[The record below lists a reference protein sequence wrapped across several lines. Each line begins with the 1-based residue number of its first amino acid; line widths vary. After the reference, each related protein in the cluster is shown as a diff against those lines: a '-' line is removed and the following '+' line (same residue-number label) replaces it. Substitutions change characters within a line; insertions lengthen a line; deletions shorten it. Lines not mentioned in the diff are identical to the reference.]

1 MSTPLSRFLIA
12 TPTSLEEVAVDASG
26 GRVELRRSTPV
37 GCRLTALAVSPD
49 GRRVYGAAEGA
60 ADAAGHT
67 GRLFAWSRAQVGGD
81 AGAEAGAGPR
91 GDAGATIEPL
101 GAAEGLPTGGVTPCF
116 VALHPREHLLA
127 VTNFRGPGD
136 RDRSPGGVT
145 LFDLG
150 ADGAPG
156 AARARVAFEGSGPN
170 LPRQSASHPHCAVFT
185 TSPDVLRVADLGAD
199 AVWSVPLDDAR
210 PELCGAPQRLALAP
224 GSGPRHLAVVQSG
237 HALLLVCEM
246 ANTLVWLAPLD
257 ALELQQVTEA
267 SLLPHFSA
275 SGAAA
280 DVLATWEG
288 DGVYA
293 SLRGLDE
300 VVGFGVDLQAQK
312 LGPATRVSAGG
323 VGPRALA
330 LSSDGMVLAV
340 ANTGGP
346 APMLDLFRRDPA
358 TGELTRLDA
367 RVPGARLVAALPA

>member
-1 MSTPLSRFLIA
+1 MPAPASLFLIA
-12 TPTSLEEVAVDASG
+12 TPTSLEEVAVDAST
-26 GRVELRRSTPV
+26 GRAELRRSTPV
-37 GCRLTALAVSPD
+37 GRRLGALAVSPD
-49 GRRVYGAAEGA
+49 GLRVYGAAEGP

-67 GRLFAWSRAQVGGD
+67 GRVFAWTRASASAPLV
-81 AGAEAGAGPR
+81 
-91 GDAGATIEPL
+91 PL
-101 GAAEGLPTGGVTPCF
+101 GEPEGRSTAGVTPCF
-116 VALHPREHLLA
+116 LALHPREHLLA

-136 RDRSPGGVT
+136 RDRSPGSVT

-156 AARARVAFEGSGPN
+156 AVRARLAFEGSGPN

-199 AVWSVPLDDAR
+199 AVWSVPLHDAR
-210 PELCGAPQRLALAP
+210 PEFCGPSARLALSP

-246 ANTLVWLAPLD
+246 ANTLVWLEPTD
-257 ALELQQVTEA
+257 ALELRRVTEA

-280 DVLATWEG
+280 DVQATWEG

-293 SLRGLDE
+293 TLRGLDE
-300 VVGFGVDLQAQK
+300 LVGFGVDLGAQK
-312 LGPATRVSAGG
+312 LEPATRVSAGG

-330 LSSDGMVLAV
+330 LSPDGAVLAV

-346 APMLDLFRRDPA
+346 APMLDLFRRDSA
-358 TGELTRLDA
+358 TGELTRLDV
-367 RVPGARLVAALPA
+367 RLPGALLVAALPA